1 MSASA
6 GRGSTALWVALCGA
20 GLAGGLFAGVA
31 LSAPIQAVVG
41 MILVT
46 PVMLALA
53 GSVLGA
59 GQSLALGGGARAR
72 LRWIG
77 ATAVGMAIG
86 MSLGVV
92 LVEALGR
99 AFTGEQVRLA
109 SIGLVGRV
117 LGLTLI
123 GAATG
128 AALGLAQALLMRA
141 GAEARRRWTTA
152 SAIGYGLGLPLA
164 GGAVG
169 ALPGGL
175 GNPVAFV
182 AFLGLAGL
190 VAGALTA
197 REHASVF

>member
-6 GRGSTALWVALCGA
+6 GRGTALWVALCGA
-20 GLAGGLFAGVA
+20 GLAAGLFAGVA
-31 LSAPIQAVVG
+31 LSSPIQAVVG

-59 GQSLALGGGARAR
+59 GQSIALSGGAGAR

-77 ATAVGMAIG
+77 ATALGMALG

-92 LVEALGR
+92 LVEVLGR
-99 AFTGEQVRLA
+99 ALTGEQVRLA
-109 SIGLVGRV
+109 SIGVVGRI

-123 GAATG
+123 GVVTG
-128 AALGLAQALLMRA
+128 MALGLAQALLM
-141 GAEARRRWTTA
+141 GAPAASRRRWTAA
-152 SAIGYGLGLPLA
+152 SAVGYGVGLPLA
-164 GGAVG
+164 GGVVG

-182 AFLGLAGL
+182 AFLALAGL